1 MILQTIAIQAFIK
14 KQSANAA
21 YYEENWNERKE
32 RKAYYQS
39 FTKDKLLA
47 MTEEDFLEYISR
59 LWAVLM
65 WGNKKYVVDKLI
77 EDNGFSTLKK
87 QLADLL
93 YGSASVEKRWDIFL
107 KSVKGMGPATISEL
121 LSYNDGRRKNLF
133 CVAVNLL
140 TIKEI
145 ENILQTVKSDKDF
158 QSMVWRRKNR
168 LLLSQNC
175 CRI

>member
-1 MILQTIAIQAFIK
+1 MDTQKLSIAIQAFIK
-14 KQSANAA
+14 KQSSNAA
-21 YYEENWNERKE
+21 YYEENCNERKE

-93 YGSASVEKRWDIFL
+93 YGSASVE
-107 KSVKGMGPATISEL
+107 
-121 LSYNDGRRKNLF
+121 
-133 CVAVNLL
+133 
-140 TIKEI
+140 
-145 ENILQTVKSDKDF
+145 
-158 QSMVWRRKNR
+158 
-168 LLLSQNC
+168 
-175 CRI
+175 

>member
-1 MILQTIAIQAFIK
+1 MDTQKLSIAIQAFIK

-107 KSVKGMGPATISEL
+107 KSVKGMGPATIS
-121 LSYNDGRRKNLF
+121 
-133 CVAVNLL
+133 
-140 TIKEI
+140 
-145 ENILQTVKSDKDF
+145 
-158 QSMVWRRKNR
+158 
-168 LLLSQNC
+168 
-175 CRI
+175 